1 MKSENYRKK
10 IEEKERKLKE
20 EIQSYRRRSVYILFF
35 NVFLV
40 VVLFFLFNSVKG
52 KDTTIVE
59 GYQIAIKMPS
69 EIYSDEEVQSKV
81 FLINTRNYKRDFV
94 IDRFK
99 FQILREN
106 VPVYNFYYDSPI
118 SSTIDR
124 LESILVFDLSR
135 EVSLKN
141 LKSGIYIVS
150 VEMYLDGKLI
160 KNSFNFSVKEEIL
173 KEIAVDPYYSIGE
186 NIIPQLVIENK
197 TATTVVLSPTEIEWT
212 LNNKTYTDVFSQE
225 YSLKPGEKMFF
236 ESSNIF
242 KINKKGSYNLKC
254 TIYFKNG
261 IETISKNINVIEVPE
276 KGLKELDLNIYS
288 DEYVVSGRKVNFNF
302 EILNRSEKERYL
314 YFNKVVIII
323 PKINYSYEVSNV
335 KVLLGRYGGMSLV
348 TLPLVFPAPGKYDIV
363 FKLDAGET
371 ISKVLTLQVP

>member
-99 FQILREN
+99 FQILKEN

-141 LKSGIYIVS
+141 LKSGIYTVS

-197 TATTVVLSPTEIEWT
+197 T
-212 LNNKTYTDVFSQE
+212 
-225 YSLKPGEKMFF
+225 
-236 ESSNIF
+236 
-242 KINKKGSYNLKC
+242 
-254 TIYFKNG
+254 
-261 IETISKNINVIEVPE
+261 
-276 KGLKELDLNIYS
+276 
-288 DEYVVSGRKVNFNF
+288 
-302 EILNRSEKERYL
+302 
-314 YFNKVVIII
+314 
-323 PKINYSYEVSNV
+323 
-335 KVLLGRYGGMSLV
+335 
-348 TLPLVFPAPGKYDIV
+348 
-363 FKLDAGET
+363 
-371 ISKVLTLQVP
+371 